1 MLDTANIDMKLL
13 AEQKQLLLEYIWNI
27 DEQDK
32 RYKLWGLVHMIDS
45 IQDRAES
52 ICTCTVYETCDYC
65 IDKGVFDTPRHT
77 EER

>member
-1 MLDTANIDMKLL
+1 MTEVDLDMKLL

-45 IQDRAES
+45 IQDRA
-52 ICTCTVYETCDYC
+52 D
-65 IDKGVFDTPRHT
+65 GVDL
-77 EER
+77 